1 MMNLYQQSTSLRNTH
16 GTMQGGQ
23 YPSFHNMIDN
33 SMSTLSQQI
42 ENPSKVH
49 TGPMI
54 ATTHL
59 NQSQATSELIQD
71 SSMFQMERES
81 KDATRY
87 IEGEPKKSV
96 SRRLRKKYKRLK
108 HESSNVILNM

>member
-1 MMNLYQQSTSLRNTH
+1 
-16 GTMQGGQ
+16 
-23 YPSFHNMIDN
+23 
-33 SMSTLSQQI
+33 
-42 ENPSKVH
+42 
-49 TGPMI
+49 MI

-108 HESSNVILNM
+108 HESSNVILNMQTENERLKIQIHDLQSTLNMRERQDNEVIQ